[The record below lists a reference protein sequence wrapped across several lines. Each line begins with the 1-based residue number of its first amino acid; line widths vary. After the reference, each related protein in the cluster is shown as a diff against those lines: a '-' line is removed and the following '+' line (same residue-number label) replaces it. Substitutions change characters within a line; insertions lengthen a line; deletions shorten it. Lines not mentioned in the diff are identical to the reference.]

1 MYYEQ
6 VYLISHH
13 FMLRAGILPV
23 KAKSSSSNF
32 HCRFMRQTQKV
43 VFDTKNQGIF
53 NKSVFILSNAE
64 NKRVSLNIKGHVK
77 SEENK

>member
-1 MYYEQ
+1 MSRY
-6 VYLISHH
+6 
-13 FMLRAGILPV
+13 ILYPIILCFALVSCQSKLKVHPV
-23 KAKSSSSNF
+23 TSIADLCDK
-32 HCRFMRQTQKV
+32 TQKV
-43 VFDTKNQGIF
+43 VFDAKNQGIF